1 VSDQPAQPSRSWR
14 ERLLSRLTPRLTPRH
29 WLAAARSD
37 IALIVRCHRL
47 ILAGE
52 RRRASLLFGLVLLG
66 GIVPIAQL
74 WLTREIVNALV
85 GGDTARA
92 MTAGAIAVLAVLL
105 YACVQPYQDVLATQ
119 IQDRGIANVDGAIIG
134 AASRLRDLVQI
145 SRPEYHDRRDAVIQ
159 SSMHFSGAISSA
171 SRFLYTSAISLVG
184 VLISLGTLHPLIP
197 LALLG
202 TGLIEHRM
210 WKRQFDLE
218 YRSIRELARP
228 AAEMTYARLVAQMPE
243 NAAEVRMFGLGPWLL
258 RRFRHFAALSL
269 KELTAKRRE
278 GALWAIG
285 GTAFSIVAVAGS
297 FLYVA
302 RQAEGGTL
310 AIGDLA
316 LFISGLI
323 QAQGLT
329 RQAYLGVQNLHEIA
343 TRSRDLFP
351 FLDGARAEIA
361 VPPEGA
367 GSIPAETPTTGVSLR
382 NVSFTYPHGDQP
394 VLRDL
399 SLDLPA
405 GTVTALVGENG
416 AGKSTLVNL
425 LSRMF
430 DPDAGTIALDGV
442 PFAEYDLTALR
453 ERITV
458 VFQDGARLAF
468 TLEDTIAIGD
478 PAFSWGDPDAGRARA
493 REVGDRVGIGTIAAR
508 LPKGYGN
515 ELTLRFQGG
524 VDLSGGQWQLVGFAR
539 GLIRDDAA
547 LAMLDEP
554 SSALDPVRE
563 AEQIAHIRAFA
574 RARRRSVLLISHRLS
589 TVRWADRIAVM
600 EDGTITES
608 GTHETLLAAGGT
620 YADLFRMQ
628 ASHYCDDPAE

>member
-1 VSDQPAQPSRSWR
+1 MSLDGSGQTQRN
-14 ERLLSRLTPRLTPRH
+14 RLPPRLTLRR
-29 WLAAARSD
+29 WWAAVRSD
-37 IALIVRCHRL
+37 LALIVRCHRL

-66 GIVPIAQL
+66 GLIPIAQL
-74 WLTREIVNALV
+74 WLIREIVNTLV
-85 GGDTARA
+85 AGDTARA
-92 MTAGAIAVLAVLL
+92 MTAGVISVLSALF
-105 YACVQPYQDVLATQ
+105 YACVSPYQDVLATQ
-119 IQDRGIANVDGAIIG
+119 VQDRGVANVDGAIIG

-145 SRPEYHDRRDAVIQ
+145 SRPEYHDRREAVIQ
-159 SSMHFSGAISSA
+159 SSMHFSSTISNA
-171 SRFLYTSAISLVG
+171 SRYLYTSAISLVG
-184 VLISLGTLHPLIP
+184 VLISLGTLQPLIP
-197 LALLG
+197 VAMLG
-202 TGLIEHRM
+202 AGLIEHRM

-218 YRSIRELARP
+218 YQSIRELARP
-228 AAEMTYARLVAQMPE
+228 AAEMTYVRLVAQMPE

-278 GALWAIG
+278 GALWATG
-285 GTAFSIVAVAGS
+285 GTAVSIVAVAGS

-302 RQAEGGTL
+302 RRAEFGTL
-310 AIGDLA
+310 LIGDLA

-329 RQAYLGVQNLHEIA
+329 QRAYQGVQNLHEIA

-361 VPPEGA
+361 VPPPGA
-367 GSIPAETPTTGVSLR
+367 GSLPAATPTTGVSLR
-382 NVSFTYPHGDQP
+382 DVAFTYPHSDRP
-394 VLRDL
+394 VLRNL

-416 AGKSTLVNL
+416 AGKSTLVTL

-430 DPDAGTIALDGV
+430 DPDNGTITLDGV
-442 PFAEYDLTALR
+442 PFAEHDLVALR
-453 ERITV
+453 RRITV
-458 VFQDGARLAF
+458 VYQDSARFAF
-468 TLEDTIAIGD
+468 TLVDAIAIGD
-478 PAFSWGDPDAGRARA
+478 PGFSWGDPAAGRARA
-493 REVGDRVGIGTIAAR
+493 REVAGRVGIGRIAKT
-508 LPKGYGN
+508 LPNGYET
-515 ELTLRFQGG
+515 ELTRQFDES
-524 VDLSGGQWQLVGFAR
+524 VDLSGGQWQLIGFAR
-539 GLIRDDAA
+539 GLVRDDAV

-563 AEQIAHIRAFA
+563 AEQIAHIREFA

-589 TVRWADRIAVM
+589 TVRWADRILVM
-600 EDGTITES
+600 EEGMISES
-608 GTHETLLAAGGT
+608 GTHESLLASGGT

-628 ASHYCDDPAE
+628 ASRYRDATPDL